1 MKHHF
6 DIPVSGKLLKPVV
19 SKEVDKELKKKP
31 KKKNVKTKRNK

>member
-19 SKEVDKELKKKP
+19 SKELSKKK
-31 KKKNVKTKRNK
+31 KKKKK